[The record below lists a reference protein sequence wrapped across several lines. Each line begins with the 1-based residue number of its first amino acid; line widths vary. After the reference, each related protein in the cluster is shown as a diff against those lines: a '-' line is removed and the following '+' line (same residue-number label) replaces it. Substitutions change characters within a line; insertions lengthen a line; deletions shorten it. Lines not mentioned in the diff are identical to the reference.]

1 MTVSCF
7 RYLLPFKLGELGSFA
22 RHLQILTASS
32 QTASSTKR
40 TGLSQCSVKLITL
53 ISKRSYGNLSH
64 LYHNQRKKT
73 GSCFC
78 VERIGNYSFLAG
90 QNQEIHRCDVVNNS
104 WVKLPEYGNNYEV
117 NCLRS
122 VHDYQYAISESDP
135 P

>member
-53 ISKRSYGNLSH
+53 ISN
-64 LYHNQRKKT
+64 
-73 GSCFC
+73 FF
-78 VERIGNYSFLAG
+78 ERIGNYSFLAG
-90 QNQEIHRCDVVNNS
+90 QNQEIHRSDVVNNS
-104 WVKLPEYGNNYEV
+104 WVKLPEYGNNHEV

-122 VHDYQYAISESDP
+122 VRDYHYAISESDP